1 MTGGACAQN
10 IRDMF
15 SARTFTGVT
24 TADRMRPRP
33 DGCGSRL
40 QALPLYHFTGDGH
53 GMQNPSLIRNARRRL
68 SLRSI
73 IERSTRRRPLVVLT
87 TTRWRSVNA
96 SEQHEAEAADESE
109 FFDDEF
115 NVEDDDDYFEFDDQ
129 VEPGDGGGTGSR
141 ARG

>member
-1 MTGGACAQN
+1 
-10 IRDMF
+10 MF
-15 SARTFTGVT
+15 SVRTFTGVT

-40 QALPLYHFTGDGH
+40 QALPLYHGRGDGH

-96 SEQHEAEAADESE
+96 SEQYEQ
-109 FFDDEF
+109 
-115 NVEDDDDYFEFDDQ
+115 VEDDDDYFEFNDQ
-129 VEPGDGGGTGSR
+129 VEPVT
-141 ARG
+141 AEELEAALAAEKA